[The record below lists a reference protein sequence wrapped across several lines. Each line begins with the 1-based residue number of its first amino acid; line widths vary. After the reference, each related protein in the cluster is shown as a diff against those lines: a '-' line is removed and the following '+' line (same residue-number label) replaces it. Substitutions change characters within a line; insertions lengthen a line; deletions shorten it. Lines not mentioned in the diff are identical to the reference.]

1 MAGEYGL
8 LLAAILFCL
17 GAAGVLLRRNL
28 IFVLLSLE
36 IMMNSAGLAF
46 VAAGRIHG
54 STEGGVMFLMILAV
68 AAAEVAIGLALA
80 VLIYQRYRTL
90 DLAALARVEE
100 NHQS

>member
-8 LLAAILFCL
+8 LLAAVLFCI

-28 IFVLLSLE
+28 ILVFMSLE
-36 IMMNSAGLAF
+36 IMMNSAALAF
-46 VAAGRIHG
+46 VAAGRIQG
-54 STEGGVMFLMILAV
+54 NLDGGVMFLMILAV

-90 DLAALARVEE
+90 DLAVLARAKE
-100 NHQS
+100 NV